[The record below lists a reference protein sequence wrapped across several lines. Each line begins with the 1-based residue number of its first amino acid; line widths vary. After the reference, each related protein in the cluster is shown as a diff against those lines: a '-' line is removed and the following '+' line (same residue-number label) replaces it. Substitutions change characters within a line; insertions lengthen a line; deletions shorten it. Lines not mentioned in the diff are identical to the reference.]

1 MDKEVSSK
9 EAISEP
15 VISMTISDYTKA
27 IMATQ
32 MIADIRKITD
42 MYREDEDS
50 EALLSAVGAIVGG
63 ES

>member
-1 MDKEVSSK
+1 MDKK
-9 EAISEP
+9 AILEP
-15 VISMTISDYTKA
+15 ILEPTIPMAISDYTKA

-50 EALLSAVGAIVGG
+50 EALLNAVGAIVGG